1 MNEQTLQFGPDNAL
15 VGTLASTDKP
25 HAGLGALLFNAG
37 VVPRIGPNRLNVRI
51 TRALAGHGIPAMRFD
66 LSGRGDSAPARGME
80 SYEQQAIA
88 DLRAAMDL
96 MTQRTGVRRF
106 ALMGLCSGAEN
117 AFHAALADERVV
129 GITLLDSYHFPTWRT
144 SLNRFRQRAR
154 LQGGVVPATFAWL
167 MRRLRPHASG
177 HRHAPAVKH
186 ESSAATS
193 FGSIRPTPAE
203 FAARLKQL
211 LDRGVAVDLLFSGS
225 FVETY
230 NYANQFRDVF
240 GRYGIVDRMKV
251 EYQPDLDHTLS
262 TAIMQQSMVAR
273 TLRWFG
279 EVAAH

>member
-1 MNEQTLQFGPDNAL
+1 
-15 VGTLASTDKP
+15 
-25 HAGLGALLFNAG
+25 
-37 VVPRIGPNRLNVRI
+37 
-51 TRALAGHGIPAMRFD
+51 
-66 LSGRGDSAPARGME
+66 
-80 SYEQQAIA
+80 
-88 DLRAAMDL
+88 
-96 MTQRTGVRRF
+96 
-106 ALMGLCSGAEN
+106 
-117 AFHAALADERVV
+117 
-129 GITLLDSYHFPTWRT
+129 
-144 SLNRFRQRAR
+144 
-154 LQGGVVPATFAWL
+154 
-167 MRRLRPHASG
+167 MRRLRPQANGNGHAT
-177 HRHAPAVKH
+177 AAKH

-203 FAARLKQL
+203 FAAKLTQL